1 MKNLNLTLF
10 LFLIFTLFSCHSKPE
25 IKEQEQQQ
33 TRNEYTIQNY
43 KLDDDEL
50 AKRKTEATKIE
61 KPIKEKKIA
70 NLQKSKY

>member
-10 LFLIFTLFSCHSKPE
+10 LFLSFTLFSCHSKPE
-25 IKEQEQQQ
+25 IKEQQQ
-33 TRNEYTIQNY
+33 TRSEYTIQNY

-50 AKRKTEATKIE
+50 AKRKTEAAKIE

-70 NLQKSKY
+70 KFQKSTH